1 MNLQK
6 WALLAE
12 ILGAFA
18 VVLSLV
24 FVGYQIKQ
32 GNEETALN
40 TQALE
45 LNAYQQLIERI
56 ADFNL
61 STLEYP
67 ELRVVRA
74 KVEVGETLSQD
85 EEDIFNAFLYLA
97 YRNGDLAY
105 LQYQRG
111 IIDEERLRS
120 GMGLLIPFLE
130 YPQVQQH
137 WQRAKRGFVQS
148 YVAYIDSLIVELNQA
163 SEE

>member
-1 MNLQK
+1 MKLQK
-6 WALLAE
+6 WALVAE
-12 ILGAFA
+12 ISGAFA

-24 FVGYQIKQ
+24 FVGYQLKQ

-61 STLEYP
+61 STIEYP
-67 ELRVVRA
+67 ELRAVRA
-74 KVEVGETLSQD
+74 KVEAGETLSQD
-85 EEDIFNAFLYLA
+85 EGDIFNAFLFLA

-105 LQYQRG
+105 MQFERG

-120 GMGLLIPFLE
+120 GMGLLVNYLE
-130 YPQVQQH
+130 FPAVQAH
-137 WQRAKRGFVQS
+137 WERAKSGFVPS
-148 YVAYIDSLIVELNQA
+148 YRAYIDSLIAELETG
-163 SEE
+163 SGE